1 MLHIP
6 STICWS
12 NTTENIFCGCQP
24 NERIPALSY
33 TFYQRSV
40 LSHIGEIQCG
50 FVALLDLSCVRQF
63 SSFSENNYSETTYFP
78 VL

>member
-1 MLHIP
+1 ME
-6 STICWS
+6 S
-12 NTTENIFCGCQP
+12 TENQLSGCQP
-24 NERIPALSY
+24 NESNPALSY

-40 LSHIGEIQCG
+40 LSHIGESQCV
-50 FVALLDLSCVRQF
+50 FVALLDSGVRQF